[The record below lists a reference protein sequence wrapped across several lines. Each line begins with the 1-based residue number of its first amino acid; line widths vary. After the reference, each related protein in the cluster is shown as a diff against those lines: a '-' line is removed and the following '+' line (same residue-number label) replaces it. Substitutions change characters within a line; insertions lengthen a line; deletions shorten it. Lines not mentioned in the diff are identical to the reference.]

1 MGGDAGQVE
10 YLIGTEQQV
19 HMDPGVEAASAMQ
32 QGLDAALQVGQG
44 PERAVEE
51 FGAEGGVSR
60 AETARAHLGV
70 QGRSRP
76 RSLAQDAKEG
86 ACGHLA
92 CRGGRW
98 RRGGHGT
105 VRVALLARSGSHGC
119 ARVRAMPRG
128 TGRARGGRFV
138 APPIVGNSEPMKRL
152 RALIARVA
160 PTGATV
166 LITGENGTGKELVA
180 RHVHALSPR
189 AGEPFV
195 AVNCSAFND
204 NLLESE
210 MFGHRRGAFT
220 GAVADKKGLFEAA
233 DGGTF
238 FMDEVGEMSPALQ
251 AKLLRVL
258 QDGTFLPVGDGR
270 PRKVDVRVVAA
281 TNRNLRERVAEGHF
295 REDLYY
301 RLRVVELH
309 VPPLRE
315 RRDDIPLLVEFFL
328 GRLAERHGSRK
339 RLAPETLARLKA
351 GVWPGNVR
359 ELENDLERMWVLS
372 GDEEVIG
379 PEYVETE
386 PRLEPAASS
395 EAAAFRF
402 EGMTLPQAVAEL
414 ERRMIRE
421 ALRHAE
427 GRRTAAAKAL
437 GISPKVLARKMT
449 SLGLE
454 VG

>member
-1 MGGDAGQVE
+1 M
-10 YLIGTEQQV
+10 
-19 HMDPGVEAASAMQ
+19 
-32 QGLDAALQVGQG
+32 
-44 PERAVEE
+44 
-51 FGAEGGVSR
+51 
-60 AETARAHLGV
+60 
-70 QGRSRP
+70 
-76 RSLAQDAKEG
+76 
-86 ACGHLA
+86 
-92 CRGGRW
+92 
-98 RRGGHGT
+98 
-105 VRVALLARSGSHGC
+105 
-119 ARVRAMPRG
+119 
-128 TGRARGGRFV
+128 
-138 APPIVGNSEPMKRL
+138 APPIVGDSEPMRRL
-152 RALIARVA
+152 RALVERVA
-160 PTGATV
+160 PTDATV
-166 LITGENGTGKELVA
+166 LVTGENGTGKELVA
-180 RHVHALSPR
+180 RHVHALSRR
-189 AGEPFV
+189 AAKPFV

-301 RLRVVELH
+301 RLKVVELH

-328 GRLAERHGSRK
+328 ARLAERDGRSK
-339 RLAPETLARLKA
+339 RLAPETLERLQERT
-351 GVWPGNVR
+351 WPGNVR

-386 PRLEPAASS
+386 PRARS
-395 EAAAFRF
+395 EDSMVFRF
-402 EGMTLPQAVAEL
+402 QGLTLPQAVAEL
-414 ERRMIRE
+414 ERRMIRA
-421 ALRHAE
+421 ALEQASGQR
-427 GRRTAAAKAL
+427 AAAARAL
-437 GISPKVLARKMT
+437 GISPKVLARKMAA
-449 SLGLE
+449 LGLASD
-454 VG
+454 